1 MYGYYRFTARYCAHD
16 YYAAAY
22 TGVLYQALLGKY
34 RIITK
39 AERKP
44 TKKGQTMAYCTLE
57 DLSGEVEVLVFPNTL
72 EKYYDLVKAD
82 SYVMIDGSLQ
92 LQDDGVKFFA
102 EKISELNKEKDDI
115 LILEFK
121 KNPSENGIYK
131 DLQGL
136 FLKYKG
142 DTQVILRFPDL
153 KKEMKLPRNN
163 WVNVNSEL
171 LSELAKYKD
180 FLEYKKE

>member
-1 MYGYYRFTARYCAHD
+1 
-16 YYAAAY
+16 
-22 TGVLYQALLGKY
+22 
-34 RIITK
+34 
-39 AERKP
+39 
-44 TKKGQTMAYCTLE
+44 
-57 DLSGEVEVLVFPNTL
+57 
-72 EKYYDLVKAD
+72 
-82 SYVMIDGSLQ
+82 MIDGSLQ